1 MIPTLFRV
9 QPSGPRITQADVA
22 LDALLSALRAENAQ
36 LRDQVAELHRMLLA
50 VYDRG
55 AHFQHAQAELSLRQA
70 GGAPVATVIPTP
82 QAAAEV
88 PQA

>member
-9 QPSGPRITQADVA
+9 QPSGPQPTAADAA
-22 LDALLSALRAENAQ
+22 LELLRAENAQ
-36 LRDQVAELHRMLLA
+36 LRAQVAELHRALLA
-50 VYDRG
+50 VYERG
-55 AHFQHAQAELSLRQA
+55 AHLQHAQAELSLRQA
-70 GGAPVATVIPTP
+70 GGAPVAAVIPTP